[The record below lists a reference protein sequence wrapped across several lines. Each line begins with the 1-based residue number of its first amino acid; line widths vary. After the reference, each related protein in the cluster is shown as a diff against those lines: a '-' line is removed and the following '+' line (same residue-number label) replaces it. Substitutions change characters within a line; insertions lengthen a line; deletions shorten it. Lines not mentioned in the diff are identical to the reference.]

1 MVSSC
6 SPPSPRRVAGLKLPG
21 AGSFS
26 LMMTL
31 CTLLAAFSEPQF
43 PHLYREDVGG
53 SVFLESNLSG
63 SNRSPKNSSFPLAL

>member
-26 LMMTL
+26 LMTL